1 MSSAEIGGGTGG
13 GKETEREAEEE
24 KWNNGDDTDGMSEDV
39 KQSSHISATAT
50 SRTNREGKTTVM
62 ESLWRVSYS
71 V

>member
-1 MSSAEIGGGTGG
+1 LSTAEIGGGTGG

-24 KWNNGDDTDGMSEDV
+24 KWNNDDDTDGMSEYV
-39 KQSSHISATAT
+39 KQSSHISATA
-50 SRTNREGKTTVM
+50 TNREGKTTVM